1 MFFTYLLFA
10 RVQNEYKLLKQAMSN
25 YIVLV
30 HGWVKWPKSV
40 GLVMEYMPGGDL
52 TQFLSTNLE
61 IPFMR
66 FFLRVFYELSA
77 ALAFIHDDSTHKR
90 VVHGDLKPENVLL
103 TSDLHCK
110 LSDFGSAQMVAIAGF
125 TTSHGASQNKL
136 DMTLAYAPP
145 EKLKSLNIKP
155 TKEHDTYSFGMMLYA
170 ILSGS
175 LPYQRPSHER
185 AFRESIIGGER
196 PDEESIDELKATL
209 PEHQQQ
215 ILDVLRSMM
224 RRCWAQDPSDRPT
237 MLEVR
242 DELKSLLE
250 QQSEEAIAGEVS
262 EMLEVVQV
270 NIPNKEEHHFQPLH
284 EFSPKTG
291 KFEQGKV
298 SNVLNFPTF
307 NESTEWPQREL
318 NLCITDK
325 STKC

>member
-1 MFFTYLLFA
+1 MRFS
-10 RVQNEYKLLKQAMSN
+10 RVQNEYKVLKQAMNN
-25 YIVLV
+25 YIVSV

-52 TQFLSTNLE
+52 AQFLGSSLKK
-61 IPFMR
+61 PFIL
-66 FFLRVFYELSA
+66 FFLRVFYEISV
-77 ALAFIHDDSTHKR
+77 ALAFIHDDSTHGR

-110 LSDFGSAQMVAIAGF
+110 LSDFGSAQIVALTGF
-125 TTSHGASQNKL
+125 TTSESSDSKKL
-136 DMTLAYAPP
+136 DMTLAYAAP

-155 TKEHDTYSFGMMLYA
+155 KKEHDTYSFGMMLYA

-175 LPYQRPSHER
+175 LPYQRPNHER
-185 AFRESIIGGER
+185 AFCESIIGGER
-196 PDEESIDELKATL
+196 PDEESIDELRAIL

-237 MLEVR
+237 MLKVR

-250 QQSEEAIAGEVS
+250 QQREEAIAGEVS
-262 EMLEVVQV
+262 EMLEVVKV
-270 NIPNKEEHHFQPLH
+270 NIPKKDAHHFQPLH

-291 KFEQGKV
+291 KFEQGK
-298 SNVLNFPTF
+298 F
-307 NESTEWPQREL
+307 
-318 NLCITDK
+318 
-325 STKC
+325 